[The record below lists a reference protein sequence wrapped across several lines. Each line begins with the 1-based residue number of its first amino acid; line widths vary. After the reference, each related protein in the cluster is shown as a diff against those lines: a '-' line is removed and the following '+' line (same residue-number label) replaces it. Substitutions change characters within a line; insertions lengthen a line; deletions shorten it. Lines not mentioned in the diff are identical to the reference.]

1 VLITVI
7 VYKKAIDETYLYKE
21 LVHFATRTGLPFAEF
36 EVVLVAKEVIPEQR
50 VMQERL

>member
-21 LVHFATRTGLPFAEF
+21 FVHLATCTGFSLAEF

-50 VMQERL
+50 VVQERL